1 MSGPPGENFRD
12 RIDLVVRDILVN
24 LDYKMIY
31 FLFPK

>member
-1 MSGPPGENFRD
+1 MSGPLGENFGD